1 MIKKLNKEKTCLTY
15 YCIKQCFHF
24 VRSAGKQKKMK
35 GILSLICEEW
45 DRKKSRIH
53 KE

>member
-24 VRSAGKQKKMK
+24 VRSAGKQKKNERNTFVNMWSV
-35 GILSLICEEW
+35 G
-45 DRKKSRIH
+45 
-53 KE
+53 